1 MMSFEWNVTMFGC
14 VHKYQVCTRLGVSS
28 NEHKVNLQAMVAIQ
42 LFRLTHFML
51 PILQQQFNVA
61 NLRQPHKLQAYKQRT
76 RVSDTLL
83 I

>member
-1 MMSFEWNVTMFGC
+1 
-14 VHKYQVCTRLGVSS
+14 
-28 NEHKVNLQAMVAIQ
+28 MVAIQ